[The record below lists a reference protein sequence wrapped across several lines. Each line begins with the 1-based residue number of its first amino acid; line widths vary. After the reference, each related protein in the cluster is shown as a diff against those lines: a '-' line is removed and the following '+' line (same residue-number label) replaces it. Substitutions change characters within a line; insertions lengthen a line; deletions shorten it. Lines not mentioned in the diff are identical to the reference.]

1 MKRNALFLSSIL
13 ILAFGLSGC
22 EDNGLRQGDPNYWT
36 SSRRQFTIEVDQP
49 NGPQTLYFLD
59 NGDGTATLTFD
70 GSNPRH
76 WASSSSATVSVTT
89 YVDTLVIPASVTYNG
104 ATLRVTA
111 IGNEALM
118 GCRALVKAVLP
129 ESITTIGEGAFAICT
144 TLKDMNIPSGVKA
157 IPTVCFGQCQALDS
171 VSIPATVQTIG
182 NKAFYGCKRLQ
193 KVDMNEGLTSIG
205 DMAFYDCNSD
215 KLLDITIPASVQ
227 TIGADVFG
235 GHDATTYSHI
245 LAYHMAGA
253 TPPALGGALYYRPEG
268 LDEVPVIY
276 VPKGAV
282 DAYQAAAN
290 WNKLTIREEL

>member
-13 ILAFGLSGC
+13 VLAFGLSGC

-36 SSRRQFTIEVDQP
+36 TSRGQFTIEVDQP
-49 NGPQTLYFLD
+49 NGPQTLFLLD
-59 NGDGTATLTFD
+59 NGDGTATVTFD

-89 YVDTLVIPASVTYNG
+89 YVDTLVIPSSVTHNG

-111 IGNEALM
+111 IGSEACM
-118 GCRALVKAVLP
+118 GCRELIKVVLP
-129 ESITTIGEGAFAICT
+129 ESISTIGEGAFAICT
-144 TLKDMNIPSGVKA
+144 QLKQVNIPSAVTTL
-157 IPTVCFGQCQALDS
+157 PSSCFGQCQALDS
-171 VSIPATVQTIG
+171 IVVPAQVQSIG
-182 NKAFYGCKRLQ
+182 RMAFYGCKKAQQIHL
-193 KVDMNEGLTSIG
+193 NEGLQTIG
-205 DMAFYDCNSD
+205 DMAFFDCNSD

-235 GHDATTYSHI
+235 GHDEKTYSHI
-245 LAYHMAGA
+245 LGYHMAGA